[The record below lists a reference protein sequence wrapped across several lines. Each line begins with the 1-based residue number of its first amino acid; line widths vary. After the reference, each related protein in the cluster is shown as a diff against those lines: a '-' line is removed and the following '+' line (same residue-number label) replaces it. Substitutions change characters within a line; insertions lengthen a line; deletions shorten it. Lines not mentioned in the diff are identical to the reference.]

1 MKLRKSSMN
10 RKKEKKSEN
19 LYFGLVG
26 AASLA
31 WEAGMSL

>member
-10 RKKEKKSEN
+10 REKKSEN

-26 AASLA
+26 AASLV
-31 WEAGMSL
+31 WDAGMSL